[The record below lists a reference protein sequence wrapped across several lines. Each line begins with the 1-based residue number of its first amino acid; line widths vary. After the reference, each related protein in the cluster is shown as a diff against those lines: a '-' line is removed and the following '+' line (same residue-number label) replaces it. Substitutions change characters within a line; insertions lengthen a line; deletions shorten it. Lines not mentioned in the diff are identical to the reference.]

1 MNHEGSIRR
10 RNPMAIQFRNG
21 KIIVGNGKIIE
32 KGVVIVEGRLIKFV
46 GSGKRVPSAR
56 KASIF
61 DLSEKT
67 ILPGLIDTHVHF
79 CLDGSPD
86 PISSIL
92 KESIPQITLK
102 AAHHARMTLE
112 AGITTVRDMG
122 GKDYIDLALRDGI
135 QYGLLIGPRMVC
147 SGKLVCMT
155 GGHGWP
161 FGREANGVDEVR
173 AAVREQLKAGVDF
186 VKLMATGGV
195 MTKGVEPGATQFT
208 LEELMGGVEEARK
221 AGRRTATHAQGTE
234 GIKNSLWAG
243 VTSIEHGFFLD
254 DEAIEL
260 MLEMKTFL
268 IPTLSAPYFIIQAG
282 VRRGVPPFA
291 VEKSKAVIK
300 RHWESVRRAYRAGI
314 RIAMGTDAGTPFN
327 CHGKNLKEMELLV
340 KIGLS
345 PMEAIVAATQTAS
358 EVLGLEQKIGTIEEG
373 KIADLVV
380 IDGDPLQEITLFQE
394 REKILAIMKEGQ
406 FFKCQI

>member
-1 MNHEGSIRR
+1 
-10 RNPMAIQFRNG
+10 MAIQFRNG
-21 KIIVGNGKIIE
+21 KIIIGNGKIIE

-46 GSGKRVPSAR
+46 GSSKRVPSTR
-56 KASIF
+56 KASLF
-61 DLSEKT
+61 DVSGKT
-67 ILPGLIDTHVHF
+67 ILPGLIDTHVHL

-92 KESIPQITLK
+92 KESIPQITLR

-135 QYGLLIGPRMVC
+135 QSGLLIGPRMVC

-208 LEELMGGVEEARK
+208 LEELMAGVEEARK

-260 MLEMKTFL
+260 MLEMKSFL
-268 IPTLSAPYFIIQAG
+268 VPTLSAPYFIIQAG
-282 VRRGVPPFA
+282 VRKGVPSFA

-300 RHWESVRRAYRAGI
+300 RHWESVRRAHRAGI

-358 EVLGLEQKIGTIEEG
+358 EVLGLEQKIGTLEEG
-373 KIADLVV
+373 KLADLVV
-380 IDGDPLQEITLFQE
+380 IDGDPLQEITLLQE
-394 REKILAIMKEGQ
+394 GEKILAIMKEGQ